1 MRKQHQLT
9 QQKSRICH
17 LATSPPILESLLIF
31 LIYIQQTTQF
41 YIDLT
46 CDYYGIL

>member
-9 QQKSRICH
+9 NKKHRICH

-31 LIYIQQTTQF
+31 LIYIQQTTPL
-41 YIDLT
+41 YTDLT